1 MAHYKVILA
10 YDGTHYRGSQRQL
23 AEIRTVRV
31 PMPVCMLRAKS
42 LFLT

>member
-23 AEIRTVRV
+23 AEIRTVQGV
-31 PMPVCMLRAKS
+31 VEKAKRHCAN
-42 LFLT
+42 